1 MWDSFFKLLVGALCL
16 YTGWVYAWRPV
27 ELYEHQQVRWFS
39 VLRRVLPKPGFL
51 IYARL
56 LGVLFFAVGCFALV
70 VGGRELIGGVL
81 NG

>member
-1 MWDSFFKLLVGALCL
+1 MWESLFKLLLGATLIYAGC
-16 YTGWVYAWRPV
+16 VYALRPI

-39 VLRRVLPKPGFL
+39 VLRRLLPKSAFL

-56 LGVLFFAVGCFALV
+56 LGALALIIGCVALFLA
-70 VGGRELIGGVL
+70 GRELIAGAL